1 MVEAIGRYRVVR
13 ELGRGGMGVVYE
25 AEDPVLGRKVAL
37 KTIHRGLIADPAAG
51 KMFEER
57 FFAEARAAAGLSH
70 PGIVVVHDV
79 GRDEWGRLFIAL
91 EFLTGQTLDRQLAAA
106 GALPWE
112 EALRLAAGVA
122 DALRHAH
129 ARGIIH
135 RDVKPANVMILDS
148 GEPKIL
154 DFGIA
159 RLPES
164 DLTSRAGVAPGS
176 PAYMAPERMDGRPPD
191 PRSDIFSLGAVLYEM
206 VTGRRAFDGKDFRE
220 VVRRVQLEH
229 PEPPSRLRPE
239 LPASVDGIVA
249 RAMAKDPAERYPT
262 AQAFGDDL
270 TAAAAGWPVE
280 AAVPVAPEASPAAA
294 TPSVPAAGAPP
305 ALGASVSG
313 GTVRAGATPGLA
325 LPAGKRVSLAILE
338 GSRQGETFALSKPR
352 IVIGRAAGGV
362 GADVEIDDPEA
373 SRGHAA
379 VECFGSRVV
388 VRDLQSTNGT
398 FVGEGRVEQA
408 ELTSHD
414 EFRIGRTRFMLIVT
428 DPD

>member
-1 MVEAIGRYRVVR
+1 MVETIGRYRIVR

-25 AEDPVLGRKVAL
+25 AEDPLLSRKVAL
-37 KTIHRGLIADPAAG
+37 KTIHRGLISDPAAG

-79 GRDEWGRLFIAL
+79 GRDEAGILFIAL
-91 EFLTGQTLDRQLAAA
+91 EFLTGQTLDKRLAAT

-112 EALRLAAGVA
+112 EAFRIAAGVA

-176 PAYMAPERMDGRPPD
+176 PAYMSPERMDGRPPD
-191 PRSDIFSLGAVLYEM
+191 LRSDIFSLGAVLYEM
-206 VTGRRAFDGKDFRE
+206 VTGRRAFDAKDFRE
-220 VVRRVQLEH
+220 VIRKVHQEQ
-229 PEPPSRLRPE
+229 PEPPSRLRPG
-239 LPASVDGIVA
+239 LPASVDAIVA
-249 RAMAKDPAERYPT
+249 RAMAKDPAARYAT
-262 AQAFGDDL
+262 AQAFAEDL
-270 TAAAAGWPVE
+270 AAAAAGWPVE
-280 AAVPVAPEASPAAA
+280 AAVSGAPETSPVDTASA
-294 TPSVPAAGAPP
+294 VPAAVAPLAP
-305 ALGASVSG
+305 AAPSG
-313 GTVRAGATPGLA
+313 GTVRAGAAPGLA

-338 GSRQGETFALSKPR
+338 GARQGETFVLSRPR
-352 IVIGRAAGGV
+352 IVIGRASGGV

-379 VECFGSRVV
+379 VECFGSRVL

-398 FVGEGRVEQA
+398 FVGESRVEQA
-408 ELTSHD
+408 ELTNHD

>member
-1 MVEAIGRYRVVR
+1 
-13 ELGRGGMGVVYE
+13 MGVVYE
-25 AEDPVLGRKVAL
+25 AEDPMLGRRVAL

-51 KMFEER
+51 KLFEER
-57 FFAEARAAAGLSH
+57 FFSEARAAAGLSH

-79 GRDEWGRLFIAL
+79 GRDESGVLFIAL
-91 EFLTGQTLDRQLAAA
+91 ELLTGQTLDRRLAAK

-112 EALRLAAGVA
+112 DALRLAAGVA

-135 RDVKPANVMILDS
+135 RDVKPANVMVLES

-164 DLTSRAGVAPGS
+164 DLTSRAGVTPGS

-191 PRSDIFSLGAVLYEM
+191 PRSDIFALGAVLYEM
-206 VTGRRAFDGKDFRE
+206 LTGRRAFGAKDVRE
-220 VVRRVQLEH
+220 IVRKVHLEH
-229 PEPPSRLRPE
+229 PEPPSRVRPE
-239 LPASVDGIVA
+239 LPASVDAIVA
-249 RAMAKDPAERYPT
+249 RALAKDPAERYAT
-262 AQAFGDDL
+262 AQAFAEDL
-270 TAAAAGWPVE
+270 AAATAGWPVE
-280 AAVPVAPEASPAAA
+280 AATPEASAATASAPVAAA
-294 TPSVPAAGAPP
+294 AVPPVAAAP
-305 ALGASVSG
+305 VSG
-313 GTVRAGATPGLA
+313 GTVRAGAAPGLA

-338 GSRQGETFALSKPR
+338 GARQGETFVFSKPR
-352 IVIGRAAGGV
+352 IVIGRASGGV

-379 VECFGSRVV
+379 VECFGSRVL

-398 FVGEGRVEQA
+398 FVAESRVEQA
-408 ELTSHD
+408 ELANHD